1 MTIISNSIKR
11 FINLETKSSIL
22 LFFCSIL
29 AILIAN
35 SQWGPWYQEF
45 WHHNFTIGFA
55 DTEFHLSKSLIL
67 WINDGLMAIFFF
79 VIGLEVKRE
88 LLVGE
93 LTTMRKASLP
103 FFAALGGMIFPVIL
117 FVLITQGKEGIE
129 GWGIPMA
136 TDIAFTLGILK
147 ILGKRVPIGLKIF
160 LTAFAIV
167 DDIGAVLVIAI
178 FYSSN
183 IQWDLMLY
191 AMSIYAVIAFLSY
204 KKVYS
209 VYLYFVAGFI
219 IWVLFLKSGIHPTI
233 GGILMAFT
241 IPVRQR
247 VEIGEYIKLVTA
259 QFNIFK
265 SGKPKS
271 EGMLSVDQIQ
281 AIDRLEALTDKVHS
295 PLQSLEH
302 RLHGWVS
309 YLIMPIFAFANAGVV
324 LSFANVGEYQYLS
337 TNIALAL
344 IFGNSLGITLM
355 TYLAVKLKLADL
367 PDAVNM
373 KQILGVS
380 FLGGLGFTMSL
391 FIANLAFTD
400 AALIDAAKMGIILGS
415 FVAGFAGYLILRF
428 SSKSVSA

>member
-1 MTIISNSIKR
+1 MKVISNSLKR

-22 LFFCSIL
+22 LFFCSIV
-29 AILIAN
+29 AIVIAN
-35 SQWGPWYQEF
+35 SPWGPWYQEF
-45 WHHNFTIGFA
+45 WHHKFTIGFA
-55 DTEFHLSKSLIL
+55 DTKFHLSKSLIL

-79 VIGLEVKRE
+79 LIGLEVKRE

-93 LTTMRKASLP
+93 LTTRRKASLP
-103 FFAALGGMIFPVIL
+103 FFAALGGMFFPIL
-117 FVLITQGKEGIE
+117 LFLILTQGREGSE
-129 GWGIPMA
+129 GWGVPMA

-147 ILGKRVPIGLKIF
+147 VLGNRVPIGLKIF

-167 DDIGAVLVIAI
+167 DDIGAVLAIAI

-183 IQWDLMLY
+183 VQWDLMVY
-191 AMSIYAVIAFLSY
+191 AMIIYALIAFMSY
-204 KKVYS
+204 KKMYS
-209 VYLYFVAGFI
+209 QYLFFFAGFI
-219 IWVLFLKSGIHPTI
+219 IWILFLKSGIHPTI

-241 IPVRQR
+241 IPIRQR

-259 QFNIFK
+259 EFNIFK
-265 SGKPKS
+265 SGEPKA
-271 EGMLSVDQIQ
+271 EGLLSTEQIQ
-281 AIDRLEALTDKVHS
+281 AIDNLEELTDKVHS

-324 LSFANVGEYQYLS
+324 LSFANVGDYSYVS

-344 IFGNSLGITLM
+344 IFGNSIGITLM
-355 TYLAVKLKLADL
+355 TFLAVKFKLADL
-367 PDAVNM
+367 PSGVNF

-391 FIANLAFTD
+391 FIANLAYVETALVD
-400 AALIDAAKMGIILGS
+400 ASKMGIILGS
-415 FVAGFAGYLILRF
+415 FVAGLTGYLILRF
-428 SSKSVSA
+428 TTKSVSG